1 MADNVTLDPG
11 SGGAVIATDDNGTA
25 QVQWIKLQ
33 FGPDGTFTPVTASVG
48 LPIGDAGGSLTVDAP
63 VATPVF
69 VRLSDG
75 SAAIT
80 TLPVSATQTGT
91 WNITNVSGT
100 VSLPTGASTAAKQP
114 ALGTA
119 GSASTDVIT
128 VQGITSMTALK
139 VDGSA
144 VTQPVSGTIAF
155 SNTTIAVTNAG
166 TFAVQAAQSGTWA
179 TNSKTYSGDGLTQIT
194 QTAGALDVNIHG
206 ASATI
211 NAAQS
216 GVWNITNISGTVS
229 LPTGASTLAEQQS
242 QTTAL
247 QLLDDAVGTV
257 GAAIPTKGFVG
268 VGTDGTN
275 ARVFKTDASGELQ
288 IDVLTMPTVTVTGTV
303 ASTQSG
309 TWNIATLT
317 SITNTVNTG
326 GDVANDSADSGNPVK
341 VGYQARTSDPT
352 AVANADR
359 VNGYADALGKQVIQ
373 PYAPSSLSWQYAAP
387 AGGILNSVDV
397 TAKAAAG
404 AGIRNYVSA
413 LQVINSN
420 NTTGTEVIIKDGST
434 VIHRG
439 WAQANGGGYALS
451 FARPLQ
457 GTANTAI
464 VIAEVTNTATQG
476 VLVNLQG
483 FTAAD

>member
-1 MADNVTLDPG
+1 
-11 SGGAVIATDDNGTA
+11 
-25 QVQWIKLQ
+25 
-33 FGPDGTFTPVTASVG
+33 
-48 LPIGDAGGSLTVDAP
+48 
-63 VATPVF
+63 
-69 VRLSDG
+69 
-75 SAAIT
+75 
-80 TLPVSATQTGT
+80 
-91 WNITNVSGT
+91 
-100 VSLPTGASTAAKQP
+100 
-114 ALGTA
+114 
-119 GSASTDVIT
+119 
-128 VQGITSMTALK
+128 
-139 VDGSA
+139 
-144 VTQPVSGTIAF
+144 
-155 SNTTIAVTNAG
+155 
-166 TFAVQAAQSGTWA
+166 
-179 TNSKTYSGDGLTQIT
+179 
-194 QTAGALDVNIHG
+194 
-206 ASATI
+206 
-211 NAAQS
+211 
-216 GVWNITNISGTVS
+216 
-229 LPTGASTLAEQQS
+229 
-242 QTTAL
+242 
-247 QLLDDAVGTV
+247 LLDDAVGTV

-303 ASTQSG
+303 AATQSG

-326 GDVANDSADSGNPVK
+326 GDVANDAVDSGNPVK
-341 VGYQARTSDPT
+341 VGYQARTSSDPT

-387 AGGILNSVDV
+387 AGGILNSVEV

-404 AGIRNYVSA
+404 AGIRNYISA

-420 NTTGTEVIIKDGST
+420 NTTGTEVVIKDGPSGT

>member
-1 MADNVTLDPG
+1 VTLDPG

-33 FGPDGTFTPVTASVG
+33 FGPDGTFTTVTASVG
-48 LPIGDAGGSLTVDAP
+48 LPVGDAGGSLTVDAP
-63 VATPVF
+63 VGTPVA
-69 VRLSDG
+69 VRISDG
-75 SAAIT
+75 SSFIGPA
-80 TLPVSATQTGT
+80 
-91 WNITNVSGT
+91 
-100 VSLPTGASTAAKQP
+100 TAANQATEIASLASIDGKTP
-114 ALGTA
+114 ALGQALAAASVPVVLTA
-119 GSASTDVIT
+119 AQVSTLTPLSTVAATQSGSWT
-128 VQGITSMTALK
+128 VGITGT
-139 VDGSA
+139 
-144 VTQPVSGTIAF
+144 VTF

-166 TFAVQAAQSGTWA
+166 TFAVQAAQSGTWT
-179 TNSKTYSGDGLTQIT
+179 TNSHTYSGDGLTQIT

-216 GVWNITNISGTVS
+216 GTWNITNISGTVS

-242 QTTAL
+242 QTTSL
-247 QLLDDAVGTV
+247 QLLDDAVGTT

-303 ASTQSG
+303 AATQSG

-326 GDVANDSADSGNPVK
+326 GDVASDSVDSGNPVK

-359 VNGYADALGKQVIQ
+359 VNGYADALGKQVFQ

-387 AGGILNSVDV
+387 AGGILNSVEV
-397 TAKAAAG
+397 TAKAASG
-404 AGIRNYVSA
+404 AGIRNYISA

-420 NTTGTEVIIKDGST
+420 NTTGTEVVIKDGPSGT

>member
-1 MADNVTLDPG
+1 MDNVILSAPVGTGATIASDENG
-11 SGGAVIATDDNGTA
+11 SGA

-33 FGPDGTFTPVTASVG
+33 FGPDGTFTTVTASVG
-48 LPIGDAGGSLTVDAP
+48 LPVGDAGGSLTVDAP

-166 TFAVQAAQSGTWA
+166 TFAVQAAQSGA
-179 TNSKTYSGDGLTQIT
+179 
-194 QTAGALDVNIHG
+194 
-206 ASATI
+206 
-211 NAAQS
+211 
-216 GVWNITNISGTVS
+216 WNITNISGTVS

-303 ASTQSG
+303 AATQSG

-317 SITNTVNTG
+317 SIANTVNTQ
-326 GDVANDSADSGNPVK
+326 GDVANDTADSGNPVK